1 MRKTFMLNSFERRI
15 FVLKLVASITELT
28 RTHFFLHNAHLK
40 GELQM
45 NSWTELGT
53 ELENALR
60 LKTKIIA
67 YRKLDRPDE
76 LDTIKNV
83 IRLDRFFT
91 FCQVPFMVRVNGIT
105 VGITKDDKIQHRCSR
120 LFGLRQ
126 ATEKSMNAEAA
137 MLSTTWFRS
146 PEEALQQQNDYYRI
160 PVGEAIVLAPLIKQK
175 FEPEVVLMYGNPAQT
190 MMVLCALQKI
200 KYERFS
206 FSFIGEGACT
216 DSLAQCYVTG
226 KPAVSIP
233 CYGERSMGGVAD
245 DEMAIALPAGELERT
260 ISGLKELAKIGFKYP
275 INSIGPWLDPTPL
288 LSGIYK

>member
-1 MRKTFMLNSFERRI
+1 
-15 FVLKLVASITELT
+15 
-28 RTHFFLHNAHLK
+28 
-40 GELQM
+40 M
-45 NSWTELGT
+45 NNWAELGT
-53 ELENALR
+53 ELENKLR

-67 YRKLDRPDE
+67 YRRLEKAEE
-76 LDTIKNV
+76 LDAIKNV
-83 IRLDRFFT
+83 IRIDRFFT

-105 VGITKDDKIQHRCSR
+105 VGITREDKIQDRCSR
-120 LFGLRQ
+120 LFGLKQ

-160 PVGEAIVLAPLIKQK
+160 PVGGAIILAPLTKQK
-175 FEPEVVLMYGNPAQT
+175 FEPEVLLMYGNPAQI
-190 MMVLCALQKI
+190 MMILCGLQKV

-233 CYGERSMGGVAD
+233 CYGERSMGGVSD
-245 DEMAIALPAGELERT
+245 DEIAIALPRGELERA

-288 LSGIYK
+288 LSGIYSETAKR

>member
-1 MRKTFMLNSFERRI
+1 
-15 FVLKLVASITELT
+15 
-28 RTHFFLHNAHLK
+28 
-40 GELQM
+40 M
-45 NSWTELGT
+45 NDWSELGA
-53 ELENALR
+53 ELENTLR

-67 YRKLDRPDE
+67 YRRLEKAEE

-105 VGITKDDKIQHRCSR
+105 VGITKEDKILDRCSR
-120 LFGLRQ
+120 LFGLKQ

-160 PVGEAIVLAPLIKQK
+160 PVGGAIAMAPLTKQK
-175 FEPEVVLMYGNPAQT
+175 FEPEVLLMYGNPAQI
-190 MMVLCALQKI
+190 MMVLCGLQKM

-233 CYGERSMGGVAD
+233 CYGERSMGGVSD
-245 DEMAIALPAGELERT
+245 DEIAIALPSGELERA
-260 ISGLKELAKIGFKYP
+260 IFGLKELAKIGSGYP
-275 INSIGPWLDPTPL
+275 INFIGPLLDPIPL
-288 LSGIYK
+288 LSGKYREISKR